1 MGINTNKKRKIYVNN
16 KKLKATYNLLV
27 YTMIVLVVFFKLT
40 LVKSFNKIVMPFV
53 NLNAPLKIVNGAIT
67 SSNLIGAFST
77 SISVD
82 AFNAF

>member
-1 MGINTNKKRKIYVNN
+1 
-16 KKLKATYNLLV
+16 
-27 YTMIVLVVFFKLT
+27 
-40 LVKSFNKIVMPFV
+40 MPFV

-82 AFNAF
+82 AFNAFEQLFYPWF

>member
-1 MGINTNKKRKIYVNN
+1 
-16 KKLKATYNLLV
+16 
-27 YTMIVLVVFFKLT
+27 
-40 LVKSFNKIVMPFV
+40 MPFV

-82 AFNAF
+82 AFNAVGAVVLSLVLIPYLDMF

>member
-1 MGINTNKKRKIYVNN
+1 MNFQFII
-16 KKLKATYNLLV
+16 TYN
-27 YTMIVLVVFFKLT
+27 FT
-40 LVKSFNKIVMPFV
+40 LVLRLTIVK
-53 NLNAPLKIVNGAIT
+53 LNAPLKIVNGAIT

>member
-1 MGINTNKKRKIYVNN
+1 MLYNITFVLIFANN
-16 KKLKATYNLLV
+16 NLPKSA
-27 YTMIVLVVFFKLT
+27 FFL
-40 LVKSFNKIVMPFV
+40 LMPFV

>member
-1 MGINTNKKRKIYVNN
+1 MILFSTAKKDKNFIFLPV
-16 KKLKATYNLLV
+16 
-27 YTMIVLVVFFKLT
+27 
-40 LVKSFNKIVMPFV
+40 PFV

>member
-1 MGINTNKKRKIYVNN
+1 MFSMFLRNKMV
-16 KKLKATYNLLV
+16 
-27 YTMIVLVVFFKLT
+27 
-40 LVKSFNKIVMPFV
+40 VKSPLPFV
-53 NLNAPLKIVNGAIT
+53 NLNAPLKIINGAIT